1 MELFYNSKIDKNT
14 TNFTI
19 SDEDFKHI
27 TRVMRK
33 RKGDLIKFTNGK
45 GYGFE
50 SQIERIEKK
59 RIYFE
64 IKKLFKTANSNN
76 LHIGISLLKSSTRFE
91 FFLEKATEIG
101 IKEITPI
108 ISKNTL
114 KKGINMLRSTNKII
128 SAMKQ
133 SVKYYMPKLNK
144 LELFETFC
152 NNSDE
157 KYKFIST
164 CQDIKKIPVSKLTKI
179 QESTV
184 VLIGPEGDFNK
195 VEIDYAIKNDFEPL
209 SLGNNRLRSETAAI
223 VVSSAFSTFK

>member
-14 TNFTI
+14 TNFAI
-19 SDEDFKHI
+19 YDEDLKHI

-33 RKGDLIKFTNGK
+33 RKGDIIKFTNGK

-59 RIYFE
+59 KIHFE

-76 LHIGISLLKSSTRFE
+76 LHIGISLLKSPTRFE

-108 ISKNTL
+108 VSRNTL

-133 SVKYYMPKLNK
+133 SIKYYMPKLNK

-157 KYKFIST
+157 KYRFIST
-164 CQDIKKIPVSKLTKI
+164 CQDIKKTPVSKLTKI
-179 QESTV
+179 QESSV

-195 VEIDYAIKNDFEPL
+195 DEVDYAIKNDFEPL

>member
-45 GYGFE
+45 GYRFE

-133 SVKYYMPKLNK
+133 SVKYYMPKINK

-179 QESTV
+179 QESTL

-195 VEIDYAIKNDFEPL
+195 DEIDYAIKNEFEPL

>member
-19 SDEDFKHI
+19 SDEDLKHI

-33 RKGDLIKFTNGK
+33 RKGDLINFTNGT

-64 IKKLFKTANSNN
+64 VKKLFKTANSNN

-157 KYKFIST
+157 KYKFI
-164 CQDIKKIPVSKLTKI
+164 DM
-179 QESTV
+179 
-184 VLIGPEGDFNK
+184 
-195 VEIDYAIKNDFEPL
+195 
-209 SLGNNRLRSETAAI
+209 
-223 VVSSAFSTFK
+223 

>member
-19 SDEDFKHI
+19 SDEDLKHI
-27 TRVMRK
+27 IRVMRK

-50 SQIERIEKK
+50 SQIERIEKR

-164 CQDIKKIPVSKLTKI
+164 CQDIKKISVSKLTKI

-195 VEIDYAIKNDFEPL
+195 DEIDYAIKNDFEPL
-209 SLGNNRLRSETAAI
+209 SLGNNRLRTETAAI

>member
-195 VEIDYAIKNDFEPL
+195 DEIDYAIKNDFEPL
-209 SLGNNRLRSETAAI
+209 SLGNNRLRTETAAI

>member
-195 VEIDYAIKNDFEPL
+195 DEIDYAIKNDFEPL

>member
-19 SDEDFKHI
+19 SDEDLKHI

-64 IKKLFKTANSNN
+64 IKKLFKTSNSNN

-152 NNSDE
+152 NNSYE

-164 CQDIKKIPVSKLTKI
+164 CQDIKKIPVSKLTKT

-195 VEIDYAIKNDFEPL
+195 DEIDYAIKNDFEPL
-209 SLGNNRLRSETAAI
+209 SLGNNRLRTETAAI

>member
-19 SDEDFKHI
+19 SDEDLKHI

-33 RKGDLIKFTNGK
+33 REGDLIKFTNGK
-45 GYGFE
+45 GFGFE

-164 CQDIKKIPVSKLTKI
+164 CQDIKKISVSKLTKI

-195 VEIDYAIKNDFEPL
+195 DEIDYAIKNDFEPL
-209 SLGNNRLRSETAAI
+209 SLGNNRLRTETAAI

>member
-64 IKKLFKTANSNN
+64 IKKLYKTANSNN

-133 SVKYYMPKLNK
+133 SVKYYMPKINK

-179 QESTV
+179 QESTL

-195 VEIDYAIKNDFEPL
+195 DEIDYAIKNEFEPL

>member
-179 QESTV
+179 QESTL

-195 VEIDYAIKNDFEPL
+195 DEIDYAIKNEFEPL

>member
-19 SDEDFKHI
+19 SDEDLKHI

-108 ISKNTL
+108 VSKNTL
-114 KKGINMLRSTNKII
+114 KKSVNMLRSTNKII

-133 SVKYYMPKLNK
+133 SVKYYMPKINK

-179 QESTV
+179 QESTL
-184 VLIGPEGDFNK
+184 VLIGPEGDFDK
-195 VEIDYAIKNDFEPL
+195 DEIDYAIKNDFEPL

-223 VVSSAFSTFK
+223 VVSSAFSSFK

>member
-164 CQDIKKIPVSKLTKI
+164 CQDIKKISVSKLAKI

-184 VLIGPEGDFNK
+184 VLIGPEGDFDK
-195 VEIDYAIKNDFEPL
+195 DEVDYAIKNDFEPL

>member
-14 TNFTI
+14 TNFAI
-19 SDEDFKHI
+19 CDEDLKHI

-33 RKGDLIKFTNGK
+33 RKGDIIKFTNGK

-59 RIYFE
+59 KIHFE
-64 IKKLFKTANSNN
+64 IKKLFKTDNSNN
-76 LHIGISLLKSSTRFE
+76 LHIGICLLKSPTRFE

-108 ISKNTL
+108 VSKNTL
-114 KKGINMLRSTNKII
+114 KKGINMLRSKNKII

-133 SVKYYMPKLNK
+133 SIKYYMPKLNE

-164 CQDIKKIPVSKLTKI
+164 CQDIKKIPVSNLTKI
-179 QESTV
+179 QESIV

-195 VEIDYAIKNDFEPL
+195 DEVDYAVKNDFEPL

>member
-152 NNSDE
+152 NNSYE

-195 VEIDYAIKNDFEPL
+195 DEVDYAIKNDFEPL

>member
-59 RIYFE
+59 KIHFE
-64 IKKLFKTANSNN
+64 IKKLFKTAHSNN
-76 LHIGISLLKSSTRFE
+76 LHIGICLLKSPTRFE

-114 KKGINMLRSTNKII
+114 KKGMNMLRSTNKII

-164 CQDIKKIPVSKLTKI
+164 CQDIKKIPVSNLTKI

-195 VEIDYAIKNDFEPL
+195 DEVDYAVKNDFEPL

>member
-19 SDEDFKHI
+19 SDEDLKHI

-33 RKGDLIKFTNGK
+33 RKGDLVKFTNGK

-59 RIYFE
+59 RINFE

-76 LHIGISLLKSSTRFE
+76 LHIGISLLKSPTRFE

-101 IKEITPI
+101 VKEITPI

-164 CQDIKKIPVSKLTKI
+164 CQEIKKIPVSKLTKI

-195 VEIDYAIKNDFEPL
+195 DEIDYAIKNDFEPL

>member
-19 SDEDFKHI
+19 SDEDLKHI

-33 RKGDLIKFTNGK
+33 RKGDIIKFTNGK

-59 RIYFE
+59 KIHFE

-76 LHIGISLLKSSTRFE
+76 LHIGICLLKSPTRFE

-164 CQDIKKIPVSKLTKI
+164 CQDIKKISVSKLTKI

-195 VEIDYAIKNDFEPL
+195 DEVDYAIKNDFEPL

>member
-152 NNSDE
+152 NNSYE

-195 VEIDYAIKNDFEPL
+195 DEIDYAIKNDFEPL

>member
-1 MELFYNSKIDKNT
+1 MV
-14 TNFTI
+14 
-19 SDEDFKHI
+19 
-27 TRVMRK
+27 R
-33 RKGDLIKFTNGK
+33 
-45 GYGFE
+45 
-50 SQIERIEKK
+50 
-59 RIYFE
+59 
-64 IKKLFKTANSNN
+64 SN
-76 LHIGISLLKSSTRFE
+76 
-91 FFLEKATEIG
+91 
-101 IKEITPI
+101 
-108 ISKNTL
+108 
-114 KKGINMLRSTNKII
+114 NKII

-133 SVKYYMPKLNK
+133 SIKYFIPKLNK

-152 NNSDE
+152 KNSNE

-195 VEIDYAIKNDFEPL
+195 DEIDYAIKNDFEPL

>member
-19 SDEDFKHI
+19 SDEDLKHI

-152 NNSDE
+152 TNSDE

-179 QESTV
+179 QDSTV

-195 VEIDYAIKNDFEPL
+195 DEIDYAIKNDFEPL
-209 SLGNNRLRSETAAI
+209 SLGNNRLRTETAAI

>member
-59 RIYFE
+59 KIHFE
-64 IKKLFKTANSNN
+64 IKKLFKTAHSNN
-76 LHIGISLLKSSTRFE
+76 LHIGICLLKSPTRFE

-101 IKEITPI
+101 IKEITPLV
-108 ISKNTL
+108 SKNTL
-114 KKGINMLRSTNKII
+114 KKGINILRSKNKII

-133 SVKYYMPKLNK
+133 SLKYYMPKLNE

-164 CQDIKKIPVSKLTKI
+164 CQDIKKIPVSNLTKI

-195 VEIDYAIKNDFEPL
+195 DEVDYAVKNDFEPL

-223 VVSSAFSTFK
+223 VVSSAFSSFK

>member
-59 RIYFE
+59 KIHFE
-64 IKKLFKTANSNN
+64 IKKLFKTAHSNN
-76 LHIGISLLKSSTRFE
+76 LHIGICLLKSPTRFE

-101 IKEITPI
+101 IKEITPLV
-108 ISKNTL
+108 SKNTL
-114 KKGINMLRSTNKII
+114 KKGINILRSKNKII

-133 SVKYYMPKLNK
+133 SLKYYMPKLNE

-164 CQDIKKIPVSKLTKI
+164 CQDIKKIPVSNLTKI

-195 VEIDYAIKNDFEPL
+195 DEVDYAVKNDFEPL

>member
-19 SDEDFKHI
+19 SDEDLKHI

-59 RIYFE
+59 KIHFE
-64 IKKLFKTANSNN
+64 IKKLYKIANSNN
-76 LHIGISLLKSSTRFE
+76 LHVGICLLKSPTRFE

-114 KKGINMLRSTNKII
+114 KKGINMLRSTNKIV

-133 SVKYYMPKLNK
+133 SLKYYMPKLNK

-164 CQDIKKIPVSKLTKI
+164 CQEIKKTPVSKLTKI

-195 VEIDYAIKNDFEPL
+195 DEIDYAIKNDFKPL

-223 VVSSAFSTFK
+223 VVTSAFSTFK

>member
-59 RIYFE
+59 KIHFE
-64 IKKLFKTANSNN
+64 IKKLFKTDNSNN
-76 LHIGISLLKSSTRFE
+76 LHIGICLLKSPTRFE

-108 ISKNTL
+108 VSKNTL
-114 KKGINMLRSTNKII
+114 KKGINMLRSNNKII

-133 SVKYYMPKLNK
+133 SIKYYVPKLNE

-152 NNSDE
+152 KNSDE

-164 CQDIKKIPVSKLTKI
+164 CQDIKKIPVSNLTKI

-195 VEIDYAIKNDFEPL
+195 DGVDYAVKNDFEPL

-223 VVSSAFSTFK
+223 VVSSAFSSFK

>member
-59 RIYFE
+59 KIHFE

-76 LHIGISLLKSSTRFE
+76 LHIGISLLKSPTRFE

-108 ISKNTL
+108 VSKNTL
-114 KKGINMLRSTNKII
+114 KKGVNMLRSTNKII

-133 SVKYYMPKLNK
+133 SIKYYMPKLNE

-164 CQDIKKIPVSKLTKI
+164 CQDIKKIPVSNLTKI

-195 VEIDYAIKNDFEPL
+195 DEVDYAVKNDFEPL

-223 VVSSAFSTFK
+223 VVSSAFSSFK